1 MLSIIRFSRHL
12 LAAALFCISLQ
23 GASAQGND
31 WYNLDYSTDSVAGIS
46 VNRALAWLESKAE
59 LSPVIVAVID
69 DGVDINHPDFA
80 GRIWVNPSEKP
91 GDGLDNDGNGYVDDV
106 HGWNYLGNP
115 DGENIEHENL
125 EITRMLRDM
134 APLFDG
140 KSRDDF
146 KGKDKKAFD
155 TYTAMRA
162 QYDEQVNDL
171 QEQFTQFSQL
181 TAMYSGALAYARERI
196 GREDITINQLLEYE
210 TTGDDEKQ
218 VFDFLLMAEQSGM
231 KNYIEEGADYF
242 DAALNYHYNFDFQPR
257 SIVNTDA
264 STAYGNNMVDAANP
278 DHGTHVAGIIAAL
291 RGNDLGVNGI
301 APNAV
306 IMPLRT
312 VPAGD
317 ERDEDIAKAIR
328 YAVDNGARII
338 NMSFGKGFSPN
349 EPLVHEAMRYAESKD
364 VLLIHAA
371 GNDAS
376 NNDRVPNY
384 PDGTMGKRKAMSNWI
399 TVGASGPN
407 PKEDLLAEFSNY
419 GKKKVDILAPGVDI
433 NSLKPGEATA
443 VNSGTSMAAPVVSGL
458 AALILGI
465 DPSLSAKE
473 VKAIILRTATPY
485 PNAPVTYDDGE
496 VKLKKVLRNPGVV
509 NAYEAVKY
517 TFEKK
522 D

>member
-12 LAAALFCISLQ
+12 LATAFFIISLQ

-46 VNRALAWLESKAE
+46 VNRALAWLDGKVE

-80 GRIWVNPSEKP
+80 GRIWVNQAEKP
-91 GDGLDNDGNGYVDDV
+91 GDGIDNDGNGYVDDV

-125 EITRMLRDM
+125 EITRILRDM
-134 APLFDG
+134 APRFEG
-140 KSRDDF
+140 KSRDEF
-146 KGKDKKAFD
+146 KGNDRKAFD
-155 TYTAMRA
+155 TYTSLRTI
-162 QYDEQVNDL
+162 YDEEVNEI
-171 QEQFTQFSQL
+171 QEQFTQYSQL

-196 GREDITINQLLEYE
+196 GREDITINQLLEFE
-210 TTGDDEKQ
+210 TSSDDEKQ
-218 VFDFLLMAEQSGM
+218 VFDFLLMAEKSGM
-231 KNYIEEGADYF
+231 KNYIEQGADYF
-242 DAALNYHYNFDFQPR
+242 DGAINYHYNFDFQPR
-257 SIVNTDA
+257 SIVNVDA

-291 RGNDLGVNGI
+291 RGNNLGVDGI

-306 IMPLRT
+306 IMPLRA

-376 NNDRVPNY
+376 NNDRVSNF
-384 PDGTMGKRKAMSNWI
+384 PDGTMGKRKSMSNWI

-407 PKEDLLAEFSNY
+407 PEEDLLAEFSNY
-419 GKKKVDILAPGVDI
+419 GKKKVDVLAPGVDI

-485 PNAPVTYDDGE
+485 PNAPVTGE
-496 VKLKKVLRNPGVV
+496 EKEVDLKKVIRNPAVV

-517 TFEKK
+517 TAEGK
-522 D
+522 